1 MANPSEL
8 IKNKKQKKN
17 CSNQSQKY
25 ALKFSLQVNLLFFH

>member
-8 IKNKKQKKN
+8 IKNKKKN